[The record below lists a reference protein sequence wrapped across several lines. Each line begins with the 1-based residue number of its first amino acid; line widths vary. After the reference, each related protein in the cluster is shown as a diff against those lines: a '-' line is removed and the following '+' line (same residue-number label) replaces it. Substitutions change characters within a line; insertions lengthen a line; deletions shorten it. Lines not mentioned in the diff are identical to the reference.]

1 MFVTRTSTLKFPYL
15 CFVGVVNCKDTTLQV
30 GNANVHPEDS
40 VCLYCIGTV
49 NFKDTI
55 GLYREHPH

>member
-55 GLYREHPH
+55 GL